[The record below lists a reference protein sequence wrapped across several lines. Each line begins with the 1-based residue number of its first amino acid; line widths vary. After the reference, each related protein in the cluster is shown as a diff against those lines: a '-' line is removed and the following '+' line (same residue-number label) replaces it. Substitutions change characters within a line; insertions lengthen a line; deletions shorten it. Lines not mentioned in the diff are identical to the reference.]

1 MKQKKICIVTTL
13 WSSINNWIKPF
24 LSEYN
29 KYGIEVTIV
38 CNMDSTYESQLQA
51 EYPFVKTF
59 PIAFPR
65 GMSIF
70 GSITSIYKLYKFLAS
85 NNFDL
90 IQYSTP
96 NASMYGAVAAKLARI
111 PVRLYCQWGMVFVTR
126 KGFTRWIFK
135 TIERFI
141 CRFSTEIQPDS
152 LGNLEYCRSIGL
164 YDARKSVGLSQ
175 EEVAEKLNVARQTIS
190 KWELDETIPD
200 LKQGEALSKIY
211 GKELSELINEDEYK
225 EIKEVLKNTN
235 EKNADKINWTKVW
248 SKKYPVL
255 GTYQSVVDV
264 DKYAK
269 EISRLLTMLEEDY
282 NYNKLDAMLVLKDIL
297 AHTWKDNK

>member
-1 MKQKKICIVTTL
+1 MNIG
-13 WSSINNWIKPF
+13 N
-24 LSEYN
+24 
-29 KYGIEVTIV
+29 
-38 CNMDSTYESQLQA
+38 
-51 EYPFVKTF
+51 
-59 PIAFPR
+59 
-65 GMSIF
+65 
-70 GSITSIYKLYKFLAS
+70 KLY
-85 NNFDL
+85 
-90 IQYSTP
+90 Q
-96 NASMYGAVAAKLARI
+96 
-111 PVRLYCQWGMVFVTR
+111 
-126 KGFTRWIFK
+126 
-135 TIERFI
+135 
-141 CRFSTEIQPDS
+141 
-152 LGNLEYCRSIGL
+152 
-164 YDARKSVGLSQ
+164 ARKNTGMSQ

-190 KWELDETIPD
+190 KWEQNETIPD

-264 DKYAK
+264 DKYDK

-297 AHTWKDNK
+297 AHTWKSNK

>member
-1 MKQKKICIVTTL
+1 
-13 WSSINNWIKPF
+13 
-24 LSEYN
+24 
-29 KYGIEVTIV
+29 
-38 CNMDSTYESQLQA
+38 
-51 EYPFVKTF
+51 
-59 PIAFPR
+59 
-65 GMSIF
+65 MSI
-70 GSITSIYKLYKFLAS
+70 GKK
-85 NNFDL
+85 
-90 IQYSTP
+90 
-96 NASMYGAVAAKLARI
+96 
-111 PVRLYCQWGMVFVTR
+111 
-126 KGFTRWIFK
+126 
-135 TIERFI
+135 
-141 CRFSTEIQPDS
+141 
-152 LGNLEYCRSIGL
+152 L
-164 YDARKSVGLSQ
+164 YDARKSAGLSQ

-211 GKELSELINEDEYK
+211 GKELSELINKDKYK

-235 EKNADKINWTKVW
+235 EKNVDKINWTKVW

>member
-1 MKQKKICIVTTL
+1 
-13 WSSINNWIKPF
+13 
-24 LSEYN
+24 
-29 KYGIEVTIV
+29 
-38 CNMDSTYESQLQA
+38 
-51 EYPFVKTF
+51 
-59 PIAFPR
+59 
-65 GMSIF
+65 MSI
-70 GSITSIYKLYKFLAS
+70 GK
-85 NNFDL
+85 
-90 IQYSTP
+90 
-96 NASMYGAVAAKLARI
+96 
-111 PVRLYCQWGMVFVTR
+111 RLY
-126 KGFTRWIFK
+126 
-135 TIERFI
+135 E
-141 CRFSTEIQPDS
+141 
-152 LGNLEYCRSIGL
+152 
-164 YDARKSVGLSQ
+164 ARKNAGLSQ

-200 LKQGEALSKIY
+200 LKQGEELSKIY
-211 GKELSELINEDEYK
+211 GKEISELINEDEYK

-235 EKNADKINWTKVW
+235 EKNALKINWTKVW

>member
-1 MKQKKICIVTTL
+1 
-13 WSSINNWIKPF
+13 
-24 LSEYN
+24 
-29 KYGIEVTIV
+29 
-38 CNMDSTYESQLQA
+38 
-51 EYPFVKTF
+51 
-59 PIAFPR
+59 
-65 GMSIF
+65 MSI
-70 GSITSIYKLYKFLAS
+70 GKNLYEVRK
-85 NNFDL
+85 
-90 IQYSTP
+90 
-96 NASMYGAVAAKLARI
+96 NA
-111 PVRLYCQWGMVFVTR
+111 
-126 KGFTRWIFK
+126 
-135 TIERFI
+135 
-141 CRFSTEIQPDS
+141 
-152 LGNLEYCRSIGL
+152 
-164 YDARKSVGLSQ
+164 GLSQ

-211 GKELSELINEDEYK
+211 GKELSELINEDKYK

-235 EKNADKINWTKVW
+235 EKNVDKINWTKVW

>member
-1 MKQKKICIVTTL
+1 
-13 WSSINNWIKPF
+13 
-24 LSEYN
+24 
-29 KYGIEVTIV
+29 
-38 CNMDSTYESQLQA
+38 
-51 EYPFVKTF
+51 
-59 PIAFPR
+59 
-65 GMSIF
+65 MSI
-70 GSITSIYKLYKFLAS
+70 GKKLY
-85 NNFDL
+85 
-90 IQYSTP
+90 
-96 NASMYGAVAAKLARI
+96 
-111 PVRLYCQWGMVFVTR
+111 
-126 KGFTRWIFK
+126 
-135 TIERFI
+135 E
-141 CRFSTEIQPDS
+141 
-152 LGNLEYCRSIGL
+152 
-164 YDARKSVGLSQ
+164 ARKHAGLSQ

-211 GKELSELINEDEYK
+211 GKELSELINEDKYK

-235 EKNADKINWTKVW
+235 EKNVDKINWTKVW

-264 DKYAK
+264 YKYAK

>member
-1 MKQKKICIVTTL
+1 
-13 WSSINNWIKPF
+13 
-24 LSEYN
+24 
-29 KYGIEVTIV
+29 
-38 CNMDSTYESQLQA
+38 
-51 EYPFVKTF
+51 
-59 PIAFPR
+59 
-65 GMSIF
+65 MSI
-70 GSITSIYKLYKFLAS
+70 GKK
-85 NNFDL
+85 
-90 IQYSTP
+90 
-96 NASMYGAVAAKLARI
+96 
-111 PVRLYCQWGMVFVTR
+111 
-126 KGFTRWIFK
+126 
-135 TIERFI
+135 
-141 CRFSTEIQPDS
+141 
-152 LGNLEYCRSIGL
+152 L
-164 YDARKSVGLSQ
+164 YDARKSAGLSQ

-235 EKNADKINWTKVW
+235 EKNVDKINWTKVW

-255 GTYQSVVDV
+255 ETYQSVVDV

-297 AHTWKDNK
+297 AHTWKDNT

>member
-1 MKQKKICIVTTL
+1 
-13 WSSINNWIKPF
+13 
-24 LSEYN
+24 
-29 KYGIEVTIV
+29 
-38 CNMDSTYESQLQA
+38 
-51 EYPFVKTF
+51 
-59 PIAFPR
+59 
-65 GMSIF
+65 MSI
-70 GSITSIYKLYKFLAS
+70 GKK
-85 NNFDL
+85 
-90 IQYSTP
+90 
-96 NASMYGAVAAKLARI
+96 
-111 PVRLYCQWGMVFVTR
+111 
-126 KGFTRWIFK
+126 
-135 TIERFI
+135 
-141 CRFSTEIQPDS
+141 
-152 LGNLEYCRSIGL
+152 L
-164 YDARKSVGLSQ
+164 YDARKSAGLSQ

-235 EKNADKINWTKVW
+235 EKNVDKINWTKVW

-269 EISRLLTMLEEDY
+269 EISRLLTMLEDDY

-297 AHTWKDNK
+297 AQTWKDNK

>member
-1 MKQKKICIVTTL
+1 MVIL
-13 WSSINNWIKPF
+13 SIGK
-24 LSEYN
+24 
-29 KYGIEVTIV
+29 
-38 CNMDSTYESQLQA
+38 
-51 EYPFVKTF
+51 
-59 PIAFPR
+59 
-65 GMSIF
+65 
-70 GSITSIYKLYKFLAS
+70 KLY
-85 NNFDL
+85 
-90 IQYSTP
+90 
-96 NASMYGAVAAKLARI
+96 
-111 PVRLYCQWGMVFVTR
+111 
-126 KGFTRWIFK
+126 
-135 TIERFI
+135 E
-141 CRFSTEIQPDS
+141 
-152 LGNLEYCRSIGL
+152 
-164 YDARKSVGLSQ
+164 ARKNAGLSQ

-211 GKELSELINEDEYK
+211 GKELSELINEDGYK

-235 EKNADKINWTKVW
+235 EKNVDKINWTKVW

-297 AHTWKDNK
+297 ANVWKDNN

>member
-1 MKQKKICIVTTL
+1 
-13 WSSINNWIKPF
+13 
-24 LSEYN
+24 
-29 KYGIEVTIV
+29 
-38 CNMDSTYESQLQA
+38 
-51 EYPFVKTF
+51 
-59 PIAFPR
+59 
-65 GMSIF
+65 MSI
-70 GSITSIYKLYKFLAS
+70 GKKLY
-85 NNFDL
+85 
-90 IQYSTP
+90 
-96 NASMYGAVAAKLARI
+96 
-111 PVRLYCQWGMVFVTR
+111 
-126 KGFTRWIFK
+126 
-135 TIERFI
+135 E
-141 CRFSTEIQPDS
+141 
-152 LGNLEYCRSIGL
+152 
-164 YDARKSVGLSQ
+164 ARKNAGLSQ

-211 GKELSELINEDEYK
+211 GKELSELINKDKYK

-235 EKNADKINWTKVW
+235 EKNVGKINWTKVW

>member
-1 MKQKKICIVTTL
+1 
-13 WSSINNWIKPF
+13 
-24 LSEYN
+24 
-29 KYGIEVTIV
+29 
-38 CNMDSTYESQLQA
+38 
-51 EYPFVKTF
+51 
-59 PIAFPR
+59 
-65 GMSIF
+65 MSI
-70 GSITSIYKLYKFLAS
+70 GKK
-85 NNFDL
+85 
-90 IQYSTP
+90 
-96 NASMYGAVAAKLARI
+96 
-111 PVRLYCQWGMVFVTR
+111 
-126 KGFTRWIFK
+126 
-135 TIERFI
+135 
-141 CRFSTEIQPDS
+141 
-152 LGNLEYCRSIGL
+152 L
-164 YDARKSVGLSQ
+164 YDARKSAGLSQ

-235 EKNADKINWTKVW
+235 EKNVDKINWTKVW

-269 EISRLLTMLEEDY
+269 EISKLLTMLEDDY

-297 AHTWKDNK
+297 AHTWKGNK